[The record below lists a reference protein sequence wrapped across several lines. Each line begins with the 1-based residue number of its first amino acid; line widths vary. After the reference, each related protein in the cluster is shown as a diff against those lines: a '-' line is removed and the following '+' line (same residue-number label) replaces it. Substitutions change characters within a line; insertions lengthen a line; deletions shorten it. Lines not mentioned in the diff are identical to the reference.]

1 MTSVTNEIFNINKSL
16 RIDESIES
24 LRFVEYEP
32 SNTSA
37 YNESTDITIDVSAQ
51 DNFVLPCKS
60 YLLIEGVLKTAADAV
75 YDAKANV
82 SLVNNAIAFM
92 FSKVT
97 YLLNGSEVESI
108 SDPGQATTMR
118 GILMYDENYNSS
130 TGMSLGWVRDMGDG
144 TAKEAN
150 TGHVLRNNLTI
161 NKAKGHFSFVMP
173 LAHLFG
179 FCTDYKQ
186 VLYGCK
192 HTMKLSRAGNNN
204 AILRGA
210 ASATDGA
217 PFKVGEAGKI
227 IINKLMWY
235 MPHVSPSLEV
245 KTALMEMIASK
256 IKIDIPYRAL
266 YCESTEVPSGKSS
279 HDWRITTQSGNVAP
293 RWLVIGFQTARENNQ
308 EKNNAIFDHLQAT
321 KVFVTLN
328 SDEYPGNATT
338 QDYDFGTYRI
348 SRAYKDFRDFKSQ
361 YIGDSY
367 LTGST
372 SINMTEYTELY
383 PLFVIDL
390 RYQAER
396 LKNNIRDITVHFK
409 CAANIP
415 ASTRIYGL
423 VISDRLFTIRSD
435 GNRFQTII

>member
-1 MTSVTNEIFNINKSL
+1 MTSVTSEIFNINKSL

-24 LRFVEYEP
+24 QRFVEYEP
-32 SNTSA
+32 TNTSA
-37 YNESTDITIDVSAQ
+37 YNESTDITIDISAQ
-51 DNFVLPCKS
+51 DNFVLPSKS
-60 YLLIEGVLKTAADAV
+60 YLLIEGVLKTSADAA

-82 SLVNNAIAFM
+82 SLVNNAVAFM
-92 FSKVT
+92 FSKLV
-97 YLLNGSEVESI
+97 YQLNGSEVESI
-108 SDPGQATTMR
+108 SDPGQATLMR
-118 GILMYDENYNSS
+118 NILIYDENHNASS
-130 TGMSLGWVRDMGDG
+130 GMSLCWVRDLDDG
-144 TAKEAN
+144 GAKETN
-150 TGHVLRNNLTI
+150 GGHVLRHSLVI
-161 NKAKGHFSFVMP
+161 GKGRGSFSFVVP

-192 HTMKLSRAGNNN
+192 HTLKLSRAGNDN

-210 ASATDGA
+210 ASTTDGA
-217 PFKVGEAGKI
+217 PFKVGGAGKI
-227 IINKLMWY
+227 VLNKIMWF
-235 MPHVSPSLEV
+235 MPHVLPSLEV

-266 YCESTEVPSGKSS
+266 HSESTEVPAGKTS
-279 HDWRITTQSGNVAP
+279 HDWRISTQSGNVAP
-293 RWLVIGFQTARENNQ
+293 RWLIIGFQTARENNQ
-308 EKNNAIFDHLQAT
+308 EKNNAIFDHLKAT

-338 QDYDFGTYRI
+338 QDYDFSTYRI

-361 YIGDSY
+361 YIGDNY

-372 SINMTEYTELY
+372 SINMTEFVELY
-383 PLFVIDL
+383 PLFVTDL
-390 RYQAER
+390 RYQTES
-396 LKNNIRDITVHFK
+396 LKNNIRDITAHFK

-415 ASTRIYGL
+415 ANTRIYGL